1 MQEVELSAQPV
12 VLSMENGFLCVITS
26 ESSMFRMEEGKL
38 IPMSEGL
45 MGKLRDAGCSNYR
58 MA

>member
-45 MGKLRDAGCSNYR
+45 MGKLRDAGCSNDR